1 VAATG
6 FRLVHPREV
15 QRLREKIDGSVD
27 GRRAI
32 ALAVCALL
40 LLGTVFSLGVMIG
53 RKAVSVQGAPDLVD
67 DLAALDARALR
78 AETRTKAPAPA
89 LETAAAPAG
98 VPAADRPQGAQKPES
113 VRTVVAA
120 SPPRA
125 ATVVPAP
132 PRALQIPPAA
142 MAALTPPPRDVGEY
156 TVQFGASR
164 ERAEAARLEGKAR
177 GAGLKPYV
185 VEANLGPKGTW
196 YRVRVGAFQD
206 KDSANR
212 FRKDVER
219 ELRTAAVVMPTH

>member
-1 VAATG
+1 MAATG
-6 FRLVHPREV
+6 SRLVHPREV
-15 QRLREKIDGSVD
+15 QRLREKVEVSVD

-53 RKAVSVQGAPDLVD
+53 RKAASMQGSPDLAD
-67 DLAALDARALR
+67 DLAALDARAHHADLP
-78 AETRTKAPAPA
+78 AKAPASAPQ
-89 LETAAAPAG
+89 TAAMPAG

-113 VRTVVAA
+113 VRTVVA
-120 SPPRA
+120 STPRA
-125 ATVVPAP
+125 ATVVPPP

-142 MAALTPPPRDVGEY
+142 MAPLTPPPRDVGEY
-156 TVQFGASR
+156 TVQVGASR
-164 ERAEAARLEGKAR
+164 ERGEAVRLEGKAR

-219 ELRTAAVVMPTH
+219 ELRSSAVVMPTH

>member
-6 FRLVHPREV
+6 SRLVHPREV
-15 QRLREKIDGSVD
+15 QRLREKIEDSVD

-53 RKAVSVQGAPDLVD
+53 RKAASVQGTPDLVD
-67 DLAALDARALR
+67 DLAALHADI
-78 AETRTKAPAPA
+78 RTKVPAPAP
-89 LETAAAPAG
+89 ETAAPLAG
-98 VPAADRPQGAQKPES
+98 GAAADRPQGAQKPES
-113 VRTVVAA
+113 VRTVVA
-120 SPPRA
+120 STPRA
-125 ATVVPAP
+125 ATVVPPP
-132 PRALQIPPAA
+132 PRALQILPAA

-156 TVQFGASR
+156 TVQLGASR
-164 ERAEAARLEGKAR
+164 ERGEAARLERKAR

-196 YRVRVGAFQD
+196 YRVRVGAFQE